1 MDTDQTATVSRAGNW
16 RMEVHLS
23 ECGRPRQPSSAAG
36 TSAGSGAQDCPHT
49 ICRPVLL
56 RPRTGAL
63 RLVALLRRAADIAP
77 CPSVTAGRDF
87 PPAPEWCGSDSQ
99 PVPEV

>member
-1 MDTDQTATVSRAGNW
+1 MDTDKHRSDGGELENGSASFGVR
-16 RMEVHLS
+16 
-23 ECGRPRQPSSAAG
+23 PSSAAG

-49 ICRPVLL
+49 GCRPVLL